1 MNNNDVLRISNLN
14 YAFGAIVFAVTFWG
28 IFGLK
33 VHNILGFLLFKF
45 SFLLLFWGQA
55 YLIRNRK
62 MSTNWS
68 LDISCNA
75 IYVYAFI
82 GTMFFHS
89 TYIFAFYEGLALSC
103 FFYTGPIL
111 RYTFQA
117 ILGITL
123 TIISFNF
130 MPEPEFVKAGYS
142 IDQHLR
148 VMTIVFGA
156 LSIAIYWFFN
166 RQRELIYLKDQKF
179 ASIGRQS
186 AFLLHELKSPLC
198 RFIMSGNQNENRDAE
213 HILSIVEGV
222 ELLITNRENIRF
234 DTFSWKEVGDY
245 LREEFFEMSDHYK
258 VPIALSGFEEDTGWG
273 HKSTIKLAL
282 RNLVKNAFEA
292 IQRHGQAGEI
302 RVQRTGNEVL
312 IQNNGPAITKEK
324 MRQLFKPFESEK
336 NSTQNFGIGLHF
348 VENVIKVH
356 NGSISVDTD
365 GEWTNFRMKISE
377 FK

>member
-28 IFGLK
+28 VYGLK
-33 VHNILGFLLFKF
+33 VPNIIEFLVYKF

-55 YLIRNRK
+55 YLVRIK
-62 MSTNWS
+62 KISTNWS

-75 IYVYAFI
+75 IYIYAYI

-103 FFYTGPIL
+103 FFYQGSIV
-111 RYTFQA
+111 RYFFQA
-117 ILGITL
+117 LFGVSL
-123 TIISFNF
+123 TIITLNF

-142 IDQHLR
+142 INQHLK

-156 LSIAIYWFFN
+156 LSVVIYWFFN
-166 RQRELIYLKDQKF
+166 RQRELIYQKDQKF

-198 RFIMSGNQNENRDAE
+198 RFMLSNDKKDNRDAE

-222 ELLITNRENIRF
+222 ELLITNKENILF
-234 DTFSWKEVGDY
+234 DSFSWDEVKEY
-245 LREEFFEMSDHYK
+245 LSSEFAEMAQHYK
-258 VPIALSGFEEDTGWG
+258 VDFCLNGLEGMVRG

-282 RNLVKNAFEA
+282 KNLIKNAFEA
-292 IQRHGQAGEI
+292 IIFSESPRIVKVTRHQ
-302 RVQRTGNEVL
+302 NEVL
-312 IQNNGPAITKEK
+312 IQNNGPGITKEK
-324 MRQLFKPFESEK
+324 IKQLFNPFESGKQNK
-336 NSTQNFGIGLHF
+336 NNFGIGLHF
-348 VENVIKVH
+348 VENVVKVH

-365 GEWTNFRMKISE
+365 GEWTNFRMKIGE
-377 FK
+377 LK